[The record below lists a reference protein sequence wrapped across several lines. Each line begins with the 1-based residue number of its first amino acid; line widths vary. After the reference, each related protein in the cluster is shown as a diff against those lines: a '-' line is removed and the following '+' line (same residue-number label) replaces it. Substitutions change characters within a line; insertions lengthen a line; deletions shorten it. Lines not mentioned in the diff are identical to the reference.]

1 MATIKHIEA
10 NGVIRHVTFTCPKH
24 GEYVVTMMAG
34 RDGKLVGPSDE
45 CPKCRSEY
53 FEEHREEIEAERR
66 KKEEFFR
73 KSEEKAKAEEHQ
85 RRMNAAMSASNI
97 PREYRDV
104 DLATITFADKAFADK
119 GNAETLRQVRLYAE
133 HFEEVR
139 KKGVGLFL
147 YGETGTGKTHLAC
160 ALLRALMPDVR
171 GGYAMT
177 WEIIRAV
184 KSSGFQDDPLEP
196 LIELPL
202 LVIDE
207 IGVQYGSKFEET
219 VLYPLIDSRVAERR
233 PTIFISN
240 VQPDT
245 KDASRREETVR
256 GLLGER
262 LWDRVQYRSIFLPLH
277 GASVRKRYRSVD
289 ELLEASN

>member
-1 MATIKHIEA
+1 
-10 NGVIRHVTFTCPKH
+10 
-24 GEYVVTMMAG
+24 
-34 RDGKLVGPSDE
+34 
-45 CPKCRSEY
+45 
-53 FEEHREEIEAERR
+53 
-66 KKEEFFR
+66 
-73 KSEEKAKAEEHQ
+73 
-85 RRMNAAMSASNI
+85 MNTLS
-97 PREYRDV
+97 
-104 DLATITFADKAFADK
+104 FADK

-160 ALLRALMPDVR
+160 ALLRALMPEVR
-171 GGYAMT
+171 GIYAMT
-177 WEIIRAV
+177 WQIIRAV
-184 KSSGFQDDPLEP
+184 KAAGFQDDPLAP
-196 LIELPL
+196 LIDAPV

-219 VLYPLIDSRVAERR
+219 ALYPLIDSRVAERR

-245 KDASRREETVR
+245 KDAERRGETLR
-256 GLLGER
+256 GMLGER

-289 ELLEASN
+289 ELLEGGE